1 MVLKLDYRNQ
11 MMGAEKG
18 LGKKNRLF
26 EDQNV
31 MCFT

>member
-18 LGKKNRLF
+18 LGKKIDYLKTT
-26 EDQNV
+26 
-31 MCFT
+31 M